1 MLQHPWSSW
10 GFGTLL
16 KEERALIIHSPHLQ
30 FECIDLSDSKDIYT
44 YYNLLLIQINAVL
57 ELRTIIP
64 IIKPLLII
72 DQKQ

>member
-1 MLQHPWSSW
+1 MLQRPWSSW
-10 GFGTLL
+10 GFGALL

-30 FECIDLSDSKDIYT
+30 FECIDLSDIKDIYT